1 MDTDNPEVTNLDKIY
16 CYSNTIWVLHNQGLR
31 AYAIARLKVDRNTF
45 LTDYTY
51 NATYISATGSSM
63 NKKGYQVPNEWII
76 DAVNISNK
84 AQYAWNVVDASL
96 DMGYTYCGEVQ
107 LDKNRYNKSVRR
119 KVLTTTID
127 GRKILQDTNNSTE
140 DFEAQATPSL
150 KQ

>member
-1 MDTDNPEVTNLDKIY
+1 MTNLDKIY
-16 CYSNTIWVLHNQGLR
+16 SYTKTTWSLHNQGLC
-31 AYAIARLKVDRNTF
+31 AYAIARLQVDKNTF

-51 NATYISATGSSM
+51 KATYINVIGESQDKNA
-63 NKKGYQVPNEWII
+63 YQVPNAWII

-96 DMGYTYCGEVQ
+96 DMGFTYCGEVA

-119 KVLTTTID
+119 KVLSTTPD
-127 GRKILQDTNNSTE
+127 GRKILKDTNNSTE
-140 DFEAQATPSL
+140 DFEAKATPSL